1 MNFLESTLP
10 RAAALCFLAICWTCP
25 AAQGANVTVNCG
37 AKKNNSISAALAALV
52 KSGPNTIQISGI
64 CNEAVTIDGM
74 DRLTIIGDPTATIND
89 PTPSSDPEVEDT
101 TVIAIWDSDRIVVQG
116 ITVNGGA
123 TGIGCFWYSV
133 CRLIGVQV
141 HGALGEGV
149 SYARSSGIV
158 GDDTLIENNGGAG
171 LSAVAGSNVLV
182 IPLKT
187 TTVPTIRNNGSGIRV
202 VDGSHLTMAGSIQD
216 NTGTGI
222 TAERGSNVRVFG
234 EVTGNGGRG
243 LYLRSST
250 AAVTGATITGNTTN
264 GVVVANLS
272 FATFTAGNTITS
284 NGSPDIDCAS
294 TTAVTIGAT
303 SSTNTGG
310 GTTDC
315 VEPAP

>member
-1 MNFLESTLP
+1 
-10 RAAALCFLAICWTCP
+10 
-25 AAQGANVTVNCG
+25 
-37 AKKNNSISAALAALV
+37 
-52 KSGPNTIQISGI
+52 
-64 CNEAVTIDGM
+64 
-74 DRLTIIGDPTATIND
+74 
-89 PTPSSDPEVEDT
+89 
-101 TVIAIWDSDRIVVQG
+101 
-116 ITVNGGA
+116 
-123 TGIGCFWYSV
+123 
-133 CRLIGVQV
+133 
-141 HGALGEGV
+141 
-149 SYARSSGIV
+149 
-158 GDDTLIENNGGAG
+158 
-171 LSAVAGSNVLV
+171 
-182 IPLKT
+182 
-187 TTVPTIRNNGSGIRV
+187 
-202 VDGSHLTMAGSIQD
+202 MAGSIQD